1 MLVKECMEL
10 AAIKL
15 GIEESLKNYF
25 NSLGTSEDA
34 KKAELLL
41 TCFNIVE
48 NELALDYF
56 PLLAE
61 DTIVSQGGVI
71 EFSELEKSAVRIIK
85 VTDAWGNSVP
95 FQLFPRYIKTQ
106 PDKVCVTYSYAPEK
120 KTATDESD
128 FSSLVSARLIADG
141 IAAEYSLS
149 MGLFED
155 ATVWDKKYKE
165 GIRAGYRLQKCE
177 RIQSRRWV

>member
-10 AAIKL
+10 AAVKL
-15 GIEESLKNYF
+15 GIEEPLKNYF
-25 NSLGTSEDA
+25 YSLGSSEDV

-61 DTIVSQGGVI
+61 DTVLSQGGVI
-71 EFSELEKSAVRIIK
+71 AFSELEKSAVRIIK
-85 VTDAWGNSVP
+85 VTDEWGNTVP
-95 FQLFPRYIKTQ
+95 FQLFPRYLKTQ
-106 PDKVCVTYSYAPEK
+106 PGKVCITYSFAPDK
-120 KTATDESD
+120 KTETDECD
-128 FSSLVSARLIADG
+128 FDSSVSMRLIADG
-141 IAAEYSLS
+141 MAAEYSLS

-155 ATVWDKKYKE
+155 AAVWDKKYKE